1 MELLPAIQMGKRTVR
16 PAVAS
21 KADRSDPN
29 AAAKEVMKEETR
41 RLMLQG
47 QLRYLSDWDAM
58 IFLCNPLLVAA
69 LFYSRTNMRSCAHII
84 CTKYCMVQEIPS

>member
-1 MELLPAIQMGKRTVR
+1 MELLPAIQMAKRTVC
-16 PAVAS
+16 PAVAP

-29 AAAKEVMKEETR
+29 AVAKEVMKEETR

-58 IFLCNPLLVAA
+58 IFLCNPLLVANQN
-69 LFYSRTNMRSCAHII
+69 FTRTNMSSCAHII
-84 CTKYCMVQEIPS
+84 YTKYCMDQEIPR

>member
-1 MELLPAIQMGKRTVR
+1 MGKRTVR

-69 LFYSRTNMRSCAHII
+69 
-84 CTKYCMVQEIPS
+84 